1 MKLESFFENFELL
14 TDAPNTG
21 EKLREIILQLA
32 PQGKLVPQNPNHEP
46 ASILLQRIDVERKKL
61 INEGKLK
68 EIKLPIITQSD
79 SPYLLPSGWEWVRL
93 GNVVTF
99 IGGSQPP
106 KNKFVFEEREGYT
119 RLIQIRD
126 YKTDNFKTYVPNEF
140 VNRPC
145 NQEDVMIGRY
155 GPPVFQILRGLTG
168 TYNVALMK
176 AEPIESS
183 VTRDYLFYL
192 LQEPRI
198 QKVVV
203 YESERTAGQ
212 TGVRK
217 ELLNSFIVG
226 LPPLIEQSLIVA
238 KVKQLT
244 VLCEEIE
251 KRQQQRQKSIVR
263 MNESVI
269 AQLLSSKNPDEFRQH
284 WQRICNNFDLLYSIP
299 ETIPKLRQ
307 AILQLAVQGKLVR
320 QNISDGWGL
329 VLLQEIAIYKE
340 TLIKEGKIKR
350 ALLSPIAKN
359 DIDFNI
365 PDNWIWTR
373 FGEVILDI
381 EAGASPLCD
390 MRPKIDEE
398 WGVIKISAVSWDK
411 YNPNENKALPIGVEP
426 KKEYEIKAGDFLMS
440 RANTNLLVGK
450 SVIVEDTPP
459 RLLINDKT
467 LRVSFPNLVDK
478 RFFNLYNNSLIAR
491 KYYAGQGTGT
501 SNSMKNITREQIR
514 NLPVPLPPL
523 AEQKRIVEKCDRL
536 MSLCDTL
543 EAKLKQGRDSSEK
556 LMEVGAKQVLTA

>member
-14 TDAPNTG
+14 TDAPNAG

-46 ASILLQRIDVERKKL
+46 ASILFQKIDAKRKKL

-79 SPYLLPSGWEWVRL
+79 SPYPLPSGWEWVRL

-106 KNKFVFEEREGYT
+106 KSKFVFEEREGYT

-145 NQEDVMIGRY
+145 NEEDVMIGRY

-226 LPPLIEQSLIVA
+226 LPPLVEQSLIVA
-238 KVKQLT
+238 KVKKLT
-244 VLCEEIE
+244 VLCDEIE
-251 KRQQQRQKSIVR
+251 KRQQQRQESIVR
-263 MNESVI
+263 MNENAI
-269 AQLLSSKNPDEFRQH
+269 AQLLSSQNPDDFRHH

-307 AILQLAVQGKLVR
+307 AILLLAVQGKLVR
-320 QNISDGWGL
+320 QDPNDEPSSFLLDRIKAEKQASRLPLFSINSEDYPYKAPQGWDWAHFSEVATIASNLVKPELYPDFAHIAPDNI
-329 VLLQEIAIYKE
+329 EKE
-340 TLIKEGKIKR
+340 TGKLLPYRTVSEDEVRSANHRFYSGQILYSKIR
-350 ALLSPIAKN
+350 PNLAKVVIVNFDGLCSADMYPINAHIYPEYLLKYMLSPIFLSMAVRT
-359 DIDFNI
+359 D
-365 PDNWIWTR
+365 TR
-373 FGEVILDI
+373 V
-381 EAGASPLCD
+381 A
-390 MRPKIDEE
+390 MPKINQTELN
-398 WGVIKISAVSWDK
+398 KILVAV
-411 YNPNENKALPIGVEP
+411 
-426 KKEYEIKAGDFLMS
+426 
-440 RANTNLLVGK
+440 
-450 SVIVEDTPP
+450 
-459 RLLINDKT
+459 
-467 LRVSFPNLVDK
+467 
-478 RFFNLYNNSLIAR
+478 
-491 KYYAGQGTGT
+491 
-501 SNSMKNITREQIR
+501 
-514 NLPVPLPPL
+514 PPL

-556 LMEVGAKQVLTA
+556 LMEVAAKQVLAS